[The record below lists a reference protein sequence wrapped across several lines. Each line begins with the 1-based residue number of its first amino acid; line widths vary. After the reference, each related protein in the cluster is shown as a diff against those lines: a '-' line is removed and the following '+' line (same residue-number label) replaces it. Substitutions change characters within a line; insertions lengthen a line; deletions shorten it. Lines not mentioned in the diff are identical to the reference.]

1 MHMGTISL
9 SPCDLLLWIHV
20 CNFCLQCTVS
30 LGLIVTSANC
40 TYIVKKSLKHIL
52 WLIFKSSQELWRMF
66 FFSYNIGY
74 KTLNLLTLS
83 TWIVSFSWS
92 GHLILSNIIQ
102 YVQKMQTYADC
113 FTYITV
119 FNTRCMAMVTVAFR
133 YILKSHTLVCT

>member
-9 SPCDLLLWIHV
+9 SPCDLLLSIHV
-20 CNFCLQCTVS
+20 CNFCLQCIVS

-52 WLIFKSSQELWRMF
+52 WLIFKSSQEIWRMF

-74 KTLNLLTLS
+74 KTLNLLMVS
-83 TWIVSFSWS
+83 TWIVLFSWS

-102 YVQKMQTYADC
+102 YVQKKCKHMQIA
-113 FTYITV
+113 
-119 FNTRCMAMVTVAFR
+119 
-133 YILKSHTLVCT
+133 LHTLLFSIQGAWPWWLLHLGTY